1 MKGMKK
7 VILGMAVGM
16 SMVFLCLVPS
26 VYASV
31 EKPKPLIQIA
41 ILLDT
46 SNSMDGL
53 INQAKSQLWKIVN
66 EFATAKKNGQS
77 PKLQVALYE
86 YGNNSIPAGEGY
98 VRMVLPLTT
107 DLDKV
112 SEELFA
118 LTTDGGSEY
127 CGTVIKDAAGELGW
141 SNFNS
146 NYKAVFIA
154 GNEPF
159 TQGKIDYRKSCK
171 SAITKGIIV
180 NTIYC
185 GPYETGIQT
194 QWKDGADL
202 ADGKYM
208 NIDQNRK
215 AVHIDAPQDKKIA
228 QLGTKLNQTYVPY
241 GAKGMESK
249 KRQEEQEKNAL
260 SVSPG
265 SFLQRQAAKASSHYR
280 NTSWDLVDAVKEG
293 NIETSQL
300 KDEELPEE
308 MKKMDKKEKK
318 EYVAAKTKEREEIKK
333 EINKLNEARKK
344 YVAEEMKKLSKP
356 GEDTLD
362 AVMIKTIQ
370 EQVSKK
376 HFTFK

>member
-7 VILGMAVGM
+7 VILGMAAV
-16 SMVFLCLVPS
+16 VVLLCTTSP

-31 EKPKPLIQIA
+31 RKSKPLIQIA

-46 SNSMDGL
+46 SGSMSGL
-53 INQAKSQLWKIVN
+53 INQAKSQLWKIIN

-118 LTTDGGSEY
+118 LTINGGSEY
-127 CGTVIKDAAGELGW
+127 CGTVIKDATGGLDW
-141 SNFNS
+141 SNSHND
-146 NYKAVFIA
+146 YKAVFIA

-159 TQGKIDYRKSCK
+159 TQGKVDYRKSCK
-171 SAITKGIIV
+171 TAITKGIIV

-185 GPYETGIQT
+185 GPYATGVNT
-194 QWKDGADL
+194 QWKNGADL

-215 AVHIDAPQDKKIA
+215 AVHIDAPHDKKIA
-228 QLGTKLNQTYVPY
+228 QLGTKLNQTYIPY
-241 GAKGMESK
+241 GAKGTESK

-260 SVSPG
+260 SIGKG

-293 NIETSQL
+293 KVETGQL
-300 KDEELPEE
+300 KDKELPEE
-308 MKKMDKKEKK
+308 MRKMSERERKA
-318 EYVAAKTKEREEIKK
+318 YIAAKTKEREEIKK
-333 EINKLNEARKK
+333 EINRLNESRKK
-344 YVAEEMKKLSKP
+344 YVAEEMKKLSKS
-356 GEDTLD
+356 GENTLD

-370 EQVSKK
+370 EQISKK

>member
-1 MKGMKK
+1 MKKMKK
-7 VILGMAVGM
+7 VVLGIAVVLIC
-16 SMVFLCLVPS
+16 MVSSL
-26 VYASV
+26 YALPK
-31 EKPKPLIQIA
+31 KPKPLIQIA

-53 INQAKSQLWKIVN
+53 INQAKSQLWKIIN

-77 PKLQVALYE
+77 PQLQVALYE

-118 LTTDGGSEY
+118 LTTNGGSEY
-127 CGTVIKDAAGELGW
+127 CGTVIKDAEGELAW
-141 SNFNS
+141 SNS
-146 NYKAVFIA
+146 HSDYKAVFIA

-159 TQGKIDYRKSCK
+159 TQGKFDYRKTCK

-185 GPYETGIQT
+185 GPYQTGINT
-194 QWKDGADL
+194 QWKDGADI

-215 AVHIDAPQDKKIA
+215 VVHIDAPQDKKIA

-241 GAKGMESK
+241 GAKGKESK
-249 KRQEEQEKNAL
+249 IRQEEQEKNAF
-260 SVSPG
+260 SASPG

-293 NIETSQL
+293 KIETSQL

-308 MKKMDKKEKK
+308 MKKMDEKERKI
-318 EYVAAKTKEREEIKK
+318 YVEAKTKEREEIKK
-333 EINKLNEARKK
+333 EINKLNEVRKK
-344 YVAEEMKKLSKP
+344 YVAEETKKLGKS